1 MLHLCISVFVFVAES
16 YHVGVNPFENNRIH
30 YTDSYHTVKD
40 VLPGN
45 LCLAFPHAAKAPV
58 HDGCDPLRLWR
69 HPAIFLFDSFHAA
82 VVVFF
87 V

>member
-1 MLHLCISVFVFVAES
+1 MREHTLSKISES
-16 YHVGVNPFENNRIH
+16 IIQIAITLSR
-30 YTDSYHTVKD
+30 T